1 MGWGS
6 SYYRYECVADDFG
19 IRTYVSKD
27 MKKVQQGQRT
37 WGGGDRGGGGLEP
50 PHFLIRG
57 G

>member
-19 IRTYVSKD
+19 IHTYVSKD

-37 WGGGDRGGGGLEP
+37 WGGDGGGG
-50 PHFLIRG
+50 G
-57 G
+57 GHEEY